1 MLFNLKFE
9 LCLTEFLLYVMIYGY
24 TIGFSFDLKNWG
36 LGYITNQVFAH
47 VYIGPFIISFGNMH
61 AYSALIEEQNND

>member
-1 MLFNLKFE
+1 
-9 LCLTEFLLYVMIYGY
+9 MIYGY

-36 LGYITNQVFAH
+36 LGYIANQVFAH